1 LLPFAVGWYSKP
13 SFPPCKPHFLCS
25 QLAAVLDDLEQV
37 LRKLK
42 FSEISRVLLIIA
54 TFQLIGCATTQSAKY
69 DDELTQANATDPY
82 EGFNRTMHNFNDGL
96 DSYFLKPIV
105 DGYKWITPDIVET
118 GVSNVFLNMKG
129 INVVLNDFLQGKLRQ
144 GAADTGRF
152 LLNSTIGLGG
162 IFDVATY
169 AGLEQNDEDFGQTL
183 AVWGVPSG
191 PYLVLPLLGPSTF
204 RGVPGTVFDT
214 ATNPISY
221 LAWPVAAPIA
231 AMAGI
236 DRRATADS
244 SLQFI
249 DEAAVDTYVFTRE
262 AYLQHRNYL
271 ATDGK
276 QEYSDD
282 SLLDEFGDE
291 EGEDLLSDTS
301 DLDIEPINK
310 QAQEYSLGKVAEA
323 EGEIEQKREL
333 EAPPNNVETKKP
345 DVVQEQEKPPAFEKA
360 LRSFN
365 KATGSYRKASDELEV
380 IKKGGQQ

>member
-1 LLPFAVGWYSKP
+1 MHMP
-13 SFPPCKPHFLCS
+13 
-25 QLAAVLDDLEQV
+25 

-42 FSEISRVLLIIA
+42 FSEITKVLSIFVI
-54 TFQLIGCATTQSAKY
+54 FQLSGCATIKVV
-69 DDELTQANATDPY
+69 ENEGQANVTDPY
-82 EGFNRTMHNFNDGL
+82 EDFNRTMHGFNDGL
-96 DSYFLKPIV
+96 DSYIFKPIV
-105 DGYKWITPDIVET
+105 DGYKWVTPDLLET
-118 GVSNVFLNMKG
+118 GVSNVFLNLKG
-129 INVVLNDFLQGKLRQ
+129 INVVLNDFLQGKLQQ

-152 LLNSTIGLGG
+152 LLNSTVGLGG

-183 AVWGVPSG
+183 AVWGVPTG

-204 RGVPGTVFDT
+204 RGVPGAVFDT
-214 ATNPISY
+214 AANPISY

-249 DEAAVDTYVFTRE
+249 DDAAVDSYVFTRE
-262 AYLQHRNYL
+262 AYLQHRDYL

-276 QEYSDD
+276 QEFSDD
-282 SLLDEFGDE
+282 NFLDEEFGDGE
-291 EGEDLLSDTS
+291 DEDLLSDTS
-301 DLDIEPINK
+301 DLDIEPINE
-310 QAQEYSLGKVAEA
+310 QAQEYRLGKVAEA

-333 EAPPNNVETKKP
+333 EAPPNNVEIKKP
-345 DVVQEQEKPPAFEKA
+345 DVVQDQEKSSAFEKA

-365 KATGSYRKASDELEV
+365 KATGTYQKASDELDV